1 MLNKTKM
8 ICAQYW
14 GCQSSLNNLNNLL
27 FAFQIFFGLFLTF
40 TVTWNRNLHTAFV
53 ALFALAAIWHF
64 VLIAFFDRAP
74 FFEMAVL
81 TMAIGGFLGVGGVR
95 VALIVMVAAITFA
108 PGLDIPPFLFWA
120 IECIAL
126 TGMVL
131 FTPVRTGISN
141 SRLAQFR
148 FQFDQFPKDRSD
160 CIDKTELRHLLEG
173 NSIDMDAR
181 ASKAALNKLDANC
194 SVSITFPEFLEL

>member
-81 TMAIGGFLGVGGVR
+81 TMAIGGFL
-95 VALIVMVAAITFA
+95 ALIVMVAAITFA

-131 FTPVRTGISN
+131 FTPVRTCLCRPHSTCPGE
-141 SRLAQFR
+141 FR
-148 FQFDQFPKDRSD
+148 
-160 CIDKTELRHLLEG
+160 T
-173 NSIDMDAR
+173 R
-181 ASKAALNKLDANC
+181 ASPSSASSSTSFPRIDRIASTRLSCGIYSKATA
-194 SVSITFPEFLEL
+194 STWTQGPPRRR

>member
-1 MLNKTKM
+1 MS
-8 ICAQYW
+8 A
-14 GCQSSLNNLNNLL
+14 SLDLS
-27 FAFQIFFGLFLTF
+27 
-40 TVTWNRNLHTAFV
+40 R
-53 ALFALAAIWHF
+53 
-64 VLIAFFDRAP
+64 
-74 FFEMAVL
+74 
-81 TMAIGGFLGVGGVR
+81 
-95 VALIVMVAAITFA
+95 
-108 PGLDIPPFLFWA
+108 
-120 IECIAL
+120 
-126 TGMVL
+126 
-131 FTPVRTGISN
+131 GISN